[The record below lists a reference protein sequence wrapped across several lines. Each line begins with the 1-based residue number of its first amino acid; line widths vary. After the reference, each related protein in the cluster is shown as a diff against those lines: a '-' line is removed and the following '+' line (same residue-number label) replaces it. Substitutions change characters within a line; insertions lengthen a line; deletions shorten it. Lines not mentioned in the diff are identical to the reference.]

1 MVVKSKKNGGD
12 PDRSPPRYSY
22 FGDTKY
28 YLRYLS
34 NQLKN
39 SRFQTTEFC
48 GWNT

>member
-34 NQLKN
+34 NQPKN
-39 SRFQTTEFC
+39 SRFHTIEFW
-48 GWNT
+48 GLKT